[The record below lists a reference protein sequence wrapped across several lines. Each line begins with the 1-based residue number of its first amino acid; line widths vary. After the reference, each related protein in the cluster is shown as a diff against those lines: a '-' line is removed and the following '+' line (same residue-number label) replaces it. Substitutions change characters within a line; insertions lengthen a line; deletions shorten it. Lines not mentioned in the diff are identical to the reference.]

1 MTAVEPGK
9 GRRRWAALARRLG
22 SERDHLREEVPRDRR
37 EPEASSPHE
46 QHTTDDLSREQAD
59 AEVALAMLGNEEA
72 LLAECLAALERIE
85 RGKFG
90 KCESCGRAIAMSRLD
105 AAPYARDCIRCA
117 RTAEKQR

>member
-1 MTAVEPGK
+1 MTSVELGK
-9 GRRRWAALARRLG
+9 CRRRLAAMARRLG
-22 SERDHLREEVPRDRR
+22 SEREHLREEVLGDER
-37 EPEASSPHE
+37 EPEVSTTHE

-105 AAPYARDCIRCA
+105 AAPYARDC
-117 RTAEKQR
+117 